1 MAETTSRSAVR
12 AESARPGRASRRLR
26 MRGQIALQ
34 TMILPGLLVFLIFEY
49 GPMFGLQIA
58 FRDYSL
64 VRGFFEAPW
73 VGFRHFERFLIDPNF
88 WTVIENTVG
97 INILG
102 LVLGFPAPLLFALFL
117 NELRNQKFKKLT
129 QTISYLPHFVSWVV
143 FGGLVINLLSP
154 QTGAVNRLL
163 LNLGLIDE
171 AVFFMGRPEYFWFI
185 AVLSGI
191 LKGIGWG
198 AILYLAAMAG
208 VDPQLYEAAIVDG
221 AGRFS
226 RIWHVTLPCIMG
238 TTVILLIFQIAG
250 FFNTGFEQIW
260 VLQNSLNVSRSETI
274 DTYVYKV
281 GLQQLRFSYATA
293 VGFLRSILAVILVM
307 GANSL
312 SKRITEK
319 GLF

>member
-1 MAETTSRSAVR
+1 MADAHATEAPTLAV
-12 AESARPGRASRRLR
+12 SRPGRATRRSRFRR
-26 MRGQIALQ
+26 QIALQ
-34 TMILPGLLVFLIFEY
+34 TMILPGLLVFLVFEY

-73 VGFRHFERFLIDPNF
+73 VGLRHFERFLIDPNF
-88 WTVIENTVG
+88 WVVIRNTIG
-97 INILG
+97 INVLG
-102 LVLGFPAPLLFALFL
+102 LVLGFPAPLIFALFL
-117 NELRNQKFKKLT
+117 NELRNQKFKKFT
-129 QTISYLPHFVSWVV
+129 QTVSYLPHFVSWVV

-171 AVFFMGRPEYFWFI
+171 AIFFMGRPEYFWFI

-226 RIWHVTLPCIMG
+226 RMWHITLPSIMG

-260 VLQNSLNVSRSETI
+260 VLQNSLNVSMSETI

-293 VGFLRSILAVILVM
+293 VGFLRSILAVILVTS
-307 GANSL
+307 ANAI
-312 SKRITEK
+312 SKKITEK

>member
-1 MAETTSRSAVR
+1 MAEMTGDAAGSVRRRQTS
-12 AESARPGRASRRLR
+12 RASRFKN
-26 MRGQIALQ
+26 QIALQ
-34 TMILPGLLVFLIFEY
+34 SMILPGLLVFLVFEY

-58 FRDYSL
+58 FREYSL

-88 WTVIENTVG
+88 WRIIRNTIG
-97 INILG
+97 INVLG
-102 LVLGFPAPLLFALFL
+102 LVLGFPAPLIFALFL
-117 NELRNQKFKKLT
+117 NELRRDKFKKLT
-129 QTISYLPHFVSWVV
+129 QTVSYLPHFVSWVV

-171 AVFFMGRPEYFWFI
+171 TVFFMGKAEYFWFI

-208 VDPQLYEAAIVDG
+208 VDPLLYEAAIVDG
-221 AGRFS
+221 AGRFK
-226 RIWHVTLPCIMG
+226 RMWHITLPSIMG

-250 FFNTGFEQIW
+250 FFSTGFEQIW
-260 VLQNSLNVSRSETI
+260 ILQNSLNVSMSETI

-293 VGFLRSILAVILVM
+293 VGFLRSILAVILVV
-307 GANSL
+307 GANTL

>member
-1 MAETTSRSAVR
+1 MSDAQATQILATSRR
-12 AESARPGRASRRLR
+12 ATRGRRFRNQL
-26 MRGQIALQ
+26 ALQ
-34 TMILPGLLVFLIFEY
+34 TMIFPGLLVFLVFEY

-73 VGFRHFERFLIDPNF
+73 VGLRHFQRFLIDPNF
-88 WTVIENTVG
+88 WTVIQNTIG
-97 INILG
+97 INVLG
-102 LVLGFPAPLLFALFL
+102 LVLGFPAPLMFALFL
-117 NELRNQKFKKLT
+117 NELRHQKFKKFT
-129 QTISYLPHFVSWVV
+129 QTVSYLPHFVSWVV

-154 QTGAVNRLL
+154 ETGAVNRLL
-163 LNLGLIDE
+163 VMIGAIE
-171 AVFFMGRPEYFWFI
+171 RPIFFMGQAQYFWFI

-221 AGRFS
+221 AGRFT
-226 RIWHVTLPCIMG
+226 RIWRITLPCIMG

-307 GANSL
+307 GANTL
-312 SKRITEK
+312 SKKITEK